1 MLHAVGIMFTVVP
14 RMSKDLVFTRER
26 KTNSSYKI
34 RYITKNKSRILA
46 QLLTQK
52 KITEHTQKLPHISH

>member
-14 RMSKDLVFTRER
+14 RLSKGLGFARER

-34 RYITKNKSRILA
+34 RYKTKNKSRILA

-52 KITEHTQKLPHISH
+52 KIT